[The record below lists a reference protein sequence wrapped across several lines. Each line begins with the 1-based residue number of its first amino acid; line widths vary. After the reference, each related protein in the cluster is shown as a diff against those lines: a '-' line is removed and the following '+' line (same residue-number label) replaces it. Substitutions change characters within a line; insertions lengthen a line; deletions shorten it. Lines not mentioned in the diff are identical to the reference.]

1 MIRTILILFQLAFFI
16 SLNAQHYL
24 DEIAKQTCECAK
36 DIPDTLSGNE
46 FNMKLGLCVIYAAN
60 PYKDDLFREH
70 QIDFGK
76 IDTQGEQLG
85 KLVGVHMVNFCPE
98 LLIRAAQNNNL
109 PETEDEGEILSFEGT
124 VTKIDENEFVVFSVR
139 DTNRT
144 LMKFYW
150 LTPVATNIEI
160 EDDYKTLQ
168 NKKVNI
174 IYYPLDFYD
183 PRIKEY
189 RPVQVIEEIWL
200 LED

>member
-1 MIRTILILFQLAFFI
+1 MRILLIFIQLTLFI

-46 FNMKLGLCVIYAAN
+46 FNMKLGLCVINAAAA
-60 PYKDDLFREH
+60 YKDDLFREH
-70 QIDFGK
+70 QIDFMN
-76 IDTQGEQLG
+76 IDVQGAQLG
-85 KLVGVHMVNFCPE
+85 KLVGVHMINYCPD
-98 LLIRAAQNNNL
+98 LLIRAANNNNL
-109 PETEDEGEILSFEGT
+109 LEDEDESEVLSFEGT
-124 VTKIDENEFVVFSVR
+124 VTKIDDKGFVVFSVR
-139 DTNRT
+139 DISGK

-160 EDDYKTLQ
+160 EDNYKTLLS
-168 NKKVNI
+168 KKVTI
-174 IYYPLDFYD
+174 VYYALEFFD

-200 LED
+200 LDE